1 MPYISDLHVHSYYSR
16 ATSKD
21 LNLESLYQWAKIK
34 GINVVGTGDF
44 THPEWFAELKEKL
57 RPDGHGFFTL
67 KDPPDDA
74 GIPGVRTRDID
85 VRFCLTSEI
94 SSIYKHGDRVRK
106 NHNLVYA
113 PDLDTVARLNHKLSS
128 IGNLEADGRPI
139 LGLPSR
145 DLLEM
150 VLETSDRAHLVPA
163 HIWTPWFST
172 LGSKAGYDSIDA
184 CFRDL
189 THHLFAVETGL
200 SSDPAMNWKLSALDR
215 FTLISNSDAHSPSK
229 LGREVNLLDTERS
242 YDAMFEA
249 FKTGEGFL
257 GTYEFYPQEGKYH
270 HDGHRK
276 CDISMEPGE
285 ARKHQNL
292 CPHCGKPLTVGVLH
306 RVEALA
312 DREESAQPEGAAGY
326 RYTIPLPEVLGEI
339 EDVGPNTQTVRTK
352 FRRVIST
359 FGNEFS
365 LLHNVPIDDIRQQA
379 GRVLAEAV
387 KRIRQN
393 EVHPRAGY
401 DGVYGVIKV
410 FEPGEIDRIRGQLG
424 FFTERKPADNSA
436 KEAAEPDLTYQKQD
450 RVSNSSEVSLNAEQ
464 RLVAETTKGTV
475 LVKAGPGTG
484 KTHTL
489 IEWLSRQIEHEKN
502 DASRV
507 TAVTFTNKA
516 AEEIRR
522 RLRQRVGREAGR
534 VSLGTFHALCWQW
547 LKEKFDHLST
557 VYDPSNRKV
566 MLQMLFPELATAD
579 RKKLH
584 EQMGAFLEL
593 DNTTES
599 PFDSRIRTY
608 REHLWQQGA
617 VDISDLIRRAV
628 ETLRDDSRWLSG
640 LRRRCRVIAVDEFQ
654 DINPM
659 QYELVKLLGQGQN
672 LLAIGDADQAIYAFR
687 GADVSLFFDFADDFK
702 AKEIVLRQNYR
713 STDRILKAATSLIR
727 HNKQHRET
735 ELIARSKSKTPI
747 TIFEAK
753 NPFREADFILEEIE
767 RYVGG
772 IESLTI
778 GRHTDNTHSYGFGD
792 IAVLFRTNAIGEALF
807 KKFLKAGIPAH
818 FGDGTA
824 FLSEP
829 PFTIVADMLRLVRH
843 PEDRVLLSNLLK
855 EGYGWSSPQIT
866 SLLQSLK
873 AKHRTLFGESQPISS
888 VGRSSQEDLAD
899 LRKVYKA
906 VSERTKSQEITEA
919 AAHICDHFIDDK
931 QLTESQ
937 QLKKEALLELAAEAD
952 GQLKHF
958 LEQLQLNP
966 YTDAGRLKKQAV
978 HLLTFHAA
986 KGLEFPVV
994 FIAAAEEGITPITRK
1009 DADIDID
1016 EERRLF
1022 YVAMTR
1028 AKKELQITCASE
1040 RTCYGE
1046 QQVMK
1051 PSRFIGEI
1059 PGNIKREQREE
1070 MSSSGELTRLESD
1083 QLKLF

>member
-1 MPYISDLHVHSYYSR
+1 MPYISDLHVHSCYSR

-57 RPDGHGFFTL
+57 QPDGHGFFIL

-113 PDLDTVARLNHKLSS
+113 PDLETVARINHKLSS

-145 DLLEM
+145 DLLEV
-150 VLETSDRAHLVPA
+150 VLDTSDRAHLVPA

-189 THHLFAVETGL
+189 TDHLFAVETGL

-229 LGREVNLLDTERS
+229 LGREANLLDTERS
-242 YDAMFEA
+242 YDAMFRA

-257 GTYEFYPQEGKYH
+257 GTYEFYPEEGKYH

-276 CDISMEPGE
+276 CDISMPPGE
-285 ARKHQNL
+285 ARRHHNR

-312 DREESAQPEGAAGY
+312 DRMKSAQPEGAAGY
-326 RYTIPLPEVLGEI
+326 RYIIPLPEVLGEI
-339 EDVGPNTQTVRTK
+339 ADVGANTQTVQTK
-352 FRRVIST
+352 YRRIIST

-365 LLHNVPIDDIRQQA
+365 LLHDVPIDDIRQQS
-379 GRVLAEAV
+379 GPVLAEAV

-393 EVHPRAGY
+393 EVQPRAGY
-401 DGVYGVIKV
+401 DGVYGVIRV
-410 FEPGEIDRIRGQLG
+410 FGPGEIDRIRGQLG
-424 FFTERKPADNSA
+424 FFTERKPANHSA
-436 KEAAEPDLTYQKQD
+436 KKAAEPDFPCQQQD
-450 RVSNSSEVSLNAEQ
+450 REPSSGATGLNAGQ
-464 RLVAETTKGTV
+464 QLVAEAIRGAV

-489 IEWLSRQIEHEKN
+489 IEWLARQTERKKF
-502 DASRV
+502 DASEI

-516 AEEIRR
+516 ADEIRR
-522 RLRQRVGREAGR
+522 RLRHRVGPEAGR

-547 LKEKFDHLST
+547 LREKFDHLST

-566 MLQMLFPELATAD
+566 MLQIIFPELTTTD
-579 RKKLH
+579 RKALH
-584 EQMGAFLEL
+584 EQTGSFLEL
-593 DNTTES
+593 ENTRES
-599 PFDSRIRTY
+599 SYSSQIRMY

-617 VDISDLIRRAV
+617 VDISDLIRRTV
-628 ETLRDDSRWLSG
+628 ETLRDDSCWLSG
-640 LRRRCRVIAVDEFQ
+640 LRRRCRVMAVDEFQ
-654 DINPM
+654 DINPL
-659 QYELVKLLGQGQN
+659 QYELVKLLGRGQN
-672 LLAIGDADQAIYAFR
+672 LLAIGDADQAIYGFR
-687 GADVSLFFDFADDFK
+687 GADVSLFFDFTGDFK
-702 AKEIVLRQNYR
+702 AKEVVLRQNYR

-727 HNKQHRET
+727 NNRQHRET

-753 NPFREADFILEEIE
+753 NPFREADYILGEIK

-772 IESLTI
+772 VESLTT
-778 GRHTDNTHSYGFGD
+778 GRHTDSAHSYGFGD
-792 IAVLFRTNAIGEALF
+792 MAVLFRTNAIGEALF
-807 KKFLKAGIPAH
+807 KKFLKAGIPVH

-843 PEDRVLLSNLLK
+843 PEDRVLLSALLK
-855 EGYGWSSPQIT
+855 DGYGWSSPQVT
-866 SLLQSLK
+866 SLLQALK
-873 AKHRTLFGESQPISS
+873 EKHRTLFGQSQPVSS
-888 VGRSSQEDLAD
+888 LGRSFQEDLAD
-899 LRKVYKA
+899 LRNVYRT
-906 VSERTKSQEITEA
+906 VSERTKSQEIAEA
-919 AAHICDHFIDDK
+919 ATYICDHFIDNN

-937 QLKKEALLELAAEAD
+937 QLKKEALLELAAEAE
-952 GQLKHF
+952 GQLEYF

-994 FIAAAEEGITPITRK
+994 FIAAAEDGITPLIRK
-1009 DADIDID
+1009 DADTDID

-1028 AKKELQITCASE
+1028 AKKKLQVTCSGE
-1040 RTCYGE
+1040 RSYYGE

-1059 PGNIKREQREE
+1059 PGNIKHKRKEGI
-1070 MSSSGELTRLESD
+1070 SSPGEPNRLESD
-1083 QLKLF
+1083 QLNLF